1 MCECGCQ
8 LTFFIRVPELSKV
21 LSSVK
26 VTSLELNRIKVV
38 DTILCDSAFPLSTT
52 LIRICGS
59 NL

>member
-26 VTSLELNRIKVV
+26 VARLELNRIKVV
-38 DTILCDSAFPLSTT
+38 DIIICDLPFPLSTT
-52 LIRICGS
+52 L
-59 NL
+59 